1 MEKMAAQRKFL
12 QHFYR
17 SRWREQNAAAAT
29 DRLKF
34 TQDYTT
40 EIVACA
46 DCGLLYRN
54 PRPRADLIAKA
65 YETEHYDGEY
75 LWAELK
81 VQRACAEEN
90 HVLSPKIG
98 LGVVPV
104 YSPLVFED
112 TGCDRPSIWWDGEGG
127 LR

>member
-1 MEKMAAQRKFL
+1 MEEMAAQRKFL

-34 TQDYTT
+34 TQDYTDRDRSLCRLRLALPQST
-40 EIVACA
+40 SA
-46 DCGLLYRN
+46 R
-54 PRPRADLIAKA
+54 RS
-65 YETEHYDGEY
+65 YEAEHYDGEY

-112 TGCDRPSIWWDGEGG
+112 TGLKKLG
-127 LR
+127 